1 MPWTDLS
8 YLTLYDS
15 SGILFRKAG
24 ILHVDGIRTFPI
36 INSTHPKQKLFAD
49 IKAKNYGIR
58 RSLHMT

>member
-15 SGILFRKAG
+15 GGIPFRKAG

-36 INSTHPKQKLFAD
+36 ISTTYPKQRLFAE
-49 IKAKNYGIR
+49 IKAKNHGIR
-58 RSLHMT
+58 RSPHI